1 MQKLLIKEFALQAHT
16 EFERP
21 ISAGQAELPAL
32 ADKML
37 ATFPYVLRVED
48 ISVLSETKLYDYSL
62 AFKLFSGSADV
73 TLTSKNVIS
82 NFRDGR
88 TAQAL
93 SLVEKSVGEIYKIM
107 VNRSIQFNQ
116 LTFAVHAQFDPP
128 EAYKDYIAKFIDA
141 ERGYLS

>member
-37 ATFPYVLRVED
+37 VAFPYVLRAED
-48 ISVLSETKLYDYSL
+48 ISMLSETKLYDYRL
-62 AFKLFSGSADV
+62 MFKLFNGSADV
-73 TLTSKNVIS
+73 NLTCKNVIS
-82 NFRDGR
+82 SFRDGR

-93 SLVEKSVGEIYKIM
+93 SLVSKSVDEI
-107 VNRSIQFNQ
+107 
-116 LTFAVHAQFDPP
+116 
-128 EAYKDYIAKFIDA
+128 
-141 ERGYLS
+141 